1 MRIGYNRY
9 FTSDASSLT
18 NQTLLGS
25 NTTILPISYS
35 CLKIVPASAQQQLYW
50 QRVTLVGLGP
60 TTEQSDPWQLC
71 PKDRVHPICSLL
83 FASNVSKAIIMNHP
97 YFDGIYNGL

>member
-71 PKDRVHPICSLL
+71 PKDRVYPICSLL
-83 FASNVSKAIIMNHP
+83 FASNVSKAIIMNHHEP
-97 YFDGIYNGL
+97 SIF